1 MQKREA
7 LAAMQAAT
15 LQMQEEQMWRW
26 QRVRR
31 LLHRACDAAARVAVL
46 WLLRWA
52 AAWLQQQQRLLLRPP
67 LVAVRSQQ
75 QQQPSRQPQPPS
87 A

>member
-1 MQKREA
+1 
-7 LAAMQAAT
+7 MQAAAAA

-31 LLHRACDAAARVAVL
+31 VRHRACGAAARVAVL

-52 AAWLQQQQRLLLRPP
+52 AVQRQLRLLLRPP
-67 LVAVRSQQ
+67 LVAARSQQ